1 MKISLVRK
9 SLCFLL
15 LSALIVTM
23 TIPFH
28 ASAAAADVG
37 EVIDYSVE
45 DLGNGIT
52 VKTTVSLLPTRTLRS
67 ASAQSIFERNGKE
80 FANITLYATFTYNG
94 SLASVWSTDYTKS
107 ISAGWFYMNHKITT
121 MDRMPSS
128 TATLDARL
136 QGIVGY
142 LPVHIVLRCS
152 PTGTITR
159 G

>member
-1 MKISLVRK
+1 MKTSLVRK

-23 TIPFH
+23 TMPFH
-28 ASAAAADVG
+28 ASAAAADAG

-52 VKTTVSLLPTRTLRS
+52 VETVVSLSPTRSLRS
-67 ASAQSIFERNGKE
+67 ATATSTFKNNGEE
-80 FANITLYATFTYNG
+80 FAKVSLYATFTYNG
-94 SLASVWSTDYTKS
+94 SLASVWSTDYSKS
-107 ISAGWFYMNHKITT
+107 LSAGWFYMNHKITT

-142 LPVHIVLRCS
+142 LPVHIVLRCT